1 MLPAGA
7 AAAAVHPVQQ
17 SVIALLE
24 KVVSLRLLF
33 MSLLELCRISSV
45 LQHYANLLAKAM
57 NSWCIQDN
65 SYAAMAYLGRS
76 CDAWHC
82 RRY

>member
-33 MSLLELCRISSV
+33 LCLCWSCAESLQFCSIMRICW
-45 LQHYANLLAKAM
+45 Q
-57 NSWCIQDN
+57 
-65 SYAAMAYLGRS
+65 
-76 CDAWHC
+76 
-82 RRY
+82 RR

>member
-33 MSLLELCRISSV
+33 YVFAGAVQNLFSSAALCESAGKGDEQLVYS
-45 LQHYANLLAKAM
+45 
-57 NSWCIQDN
+57 
-65 SYAAMAYLGRS
+65 G
-76 CDAWHC
+76 
-82 RRY
+82 